1 MARVILE
8 LFSDHV
14 AEGWMAVLKLSI
26 VPFTCTLGSC
36 RERWPYIEIGQISN
50 LQRASFCNSQIL
62 LIYWFAPETIL
73 TFLLKLNFNIARL
86 G

>member
-1 MARVILE
+1 MTRVMLE

-14 AEGWMAVLKLSI
+14 AEGWMVGLKWFI
-26 VPFTCTLGSC
+26 VPLIGTLGSG
-36 RERWPYIEIGQISN
+36 RERWSDIKIGEISN
-50 LQRASFCNSQIL
+50 LQRAPFCNSQIL

-73 TFLLKLNFNIARL
+73 TFLLKLNFDVARL